1 MVLIME
7 FTTSEWIGII
17 AIIVAIIGII
27 VGTVI
32 SMKKASDKNIDL
44 NVNQSSGAFSKSKQK
59 QSIKIDNSN
68 D

>member
-1 MVLIME
+1 ME

-17 AIIVAIIGII
+17 AIVVAMIGII
-27 VGTVI
+27 VGAII
-32 SMKKASDKNIDL
+32 SLKKTNDKNISL
-44 NVNQSSGAFSKSKQK
+44 NVNQSSGHFSKAKQK